1 MKELKEEK
9 EEKET
14 ELSSLK
20 KELEEVT
27 SRVKDLRSKGSLIAS
42 GLNEESVV
50 CEQERGESLM
60 RELCCLRVRDD
71 DE

>member
-9 EEKET
+9 EEKESI
-14 ELSSLK
+14 LSSLN
-20 KELEEVT
+20 KELKEVS
-27 SRVKDLRSKGSLIAS
+27 SRVNEFRSKGSLIAS

-50 CEQERGESLM
+50 SEQERGESLM
-60 RELCCLRVRDD
+60 RELCCIRVRID

>member
-14 ELSSLK
+14 KLSSLN
-20 KELEEVT
+20 KELKEVS
-27 SRVKDLRSKGSLIAS
+27 SRVMDLRSKGSLIGS

-50 CEQERGESLM
+50 SEQERGESLM
-60 RELCCLRVRDD
+60 RELCSIRVRN